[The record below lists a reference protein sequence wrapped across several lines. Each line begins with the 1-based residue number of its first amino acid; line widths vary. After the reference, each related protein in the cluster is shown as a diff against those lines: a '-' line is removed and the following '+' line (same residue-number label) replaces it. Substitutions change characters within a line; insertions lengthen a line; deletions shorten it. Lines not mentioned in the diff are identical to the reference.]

1 MDPARIMK
9 DAQKLIQRLEEELD
23 TLKGLAS
30 YAVALNNELLRRQQ
44 AETAPAPAPVPAS
57 DPAPET

>member
-9 DAQKLIQRLEEELD
+9 DVQKLIQQKEEELE
-23 TLKGLAS
+23 TLKGLAT

-44 AETAPAPAPVPAS
+44 AEGASAPAPAPVPE
-57 DPAPET
+57 DPGK